1 MAIEEEEHVELP
13 EALAAARDQLVSKR
27 DELTD
32 QAAPL
37 REQLAELDST
47 LARVQQAI
55 DALEGR
61 EPDAAASLRAPGA
74 LADRLSP
81 AVRAGFRTDTHVT
94 PRGQITR
101 ADSRRLR
108 EVVYEVLPVGEE
120 NAVGR
125 TELTQFAA
133 VKVDFHINKN
143 QVSRAVNYLIEDER
157 AKRSYPEN
165 PKDTRYWK
173 PPAESSDD

>member
-1 MAIEEEEHVELP
+1 MAIEEEEHIELP
-13 EALAAARDQLVSKR
+13 EALAAARDGLVSKR

-37 REQLAELDST
+37 REQLAELDSA

-81 AVRAGFRTDTHVT
+81 AVRAGFRADPNLTA
-94 PRGQITR
+94 RGQITR
-101 ADSRRLR
+101 LNSRRLR

-125 TELTQFAA
+125 AELTQFTA
-133 VKVDFHINKN
+133 VKVDFHINRD
-143 QVSRAVNYLIEDER
+143 QVSRAVGYLIRDEM
-157 AKRSYPEN
+157 AKRNDPAN
-165 PKDTRYWK
+165 PKDIRYWK
-173 PPAESSDD
+173 EPAESSDD